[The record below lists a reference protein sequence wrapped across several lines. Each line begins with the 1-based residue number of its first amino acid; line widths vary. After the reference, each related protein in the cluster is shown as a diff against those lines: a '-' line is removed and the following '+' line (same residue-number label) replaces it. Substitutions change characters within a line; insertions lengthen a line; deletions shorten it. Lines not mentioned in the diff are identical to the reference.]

1 MLISVGEESREI
13 MLLHERLFGS
23 KVNQGILD
31 QFVQDRIKGRFAFSL
46 SKRQVQ
52 LVHRIDQLLVLLVK
66 DRNVDA
72 ESVGPMEGSGGDRHF
87 FLSHSEYLAPADPY
101 KSTKVGTFLYDGM
114 VPTRAPNKTKLTI
127 LRARHLSRLSWLV
140 HGFSTRVGGFSRP
153 YGKGDLNLGL
163 TKDDTGAAVERNR
176 TAFLREIGAIT
187 RQSRGSRKSARPL
200 WPLITLRQVH
210 SDIIHRVDS
219 IPDSPGKEP
228 LTGDGLISATPGLL
242 LAIQTADCLPVILV
256 DAKRKVVGVFHA
268 GWRGTVKRI
277 VEKGVGEMQRCFG
290 TNPRD
295 LRAAIGPGIQ
305 GCCYEV
311 GEEVRMKF
319 ESQFEYGAS
328 LFREIK
334 ESDPVREK
342 YPLLF
347 LSARAPGHSDLP
359 KKIFLDLVE
368 ANRRQ
373 LLAAGVLKKN
383 IDASPLCTNC
393 HPELLFS
400 YRAEKGK
407 TGRMLGAAG
416 IRE

>member
-1 MLISVGEESREI
+1 MATDILPSR
-13 MLLHERLFGS
+13 
-23 KVNQGILD
+23 
-31 QFVQDRIKGRFAFSL
+31 
-46 SKRQVQ
+46 
-52 LVHRIDQLLVLLVK
+52 
-66 DRNVDA
+66 
-72 ESVGPMEGSGGDRHF
+72 
-87 FLSHSEYLAPADPY
+87 SEYLSSADHY
-101 KSTKVGTFLYDGM
+101 EITKVGTFLYHGS
-114 VPTRAPNKTKLTI
+114 VPTQAPNKTKLTI
-127 LRARHLSRLSWLV
+127 LRARPLSQLPWLV
-140 HGFSTRVGGFSRP
+140 HGFSTRVDGFSRA
-153 YGKGDLNLGL
+153 YGKGDLNLGF
-163 TKDDTGAAVERNR
+163 TKDDARAAVERNR

-187 RQSRGSRKSARPL
+187 RQSRGSRKAAKSL

-210 SDIIHRVDS
+210 SDIIRRVDS
-219 IPDSPGKEP
+219 ILNASKEP
-228 LTGDGLISATPGLL
+228 LTGDGLITATPGLL

-277 VEKGVGEMQRCFG
+277 VEKGVGEMHRCFG

-295 LRAAIGPGIQ
+295 LKAAIGPGIQ
-305 GCCYEV
+305 DCCYEV
-311 GEEVRMKF
+311 GEEVRIKF
-319 ESQFEYGAS
+319 ESQFEYGTS
-328 LFREIK
+328 LFREVK

-347 LSARAPGHSDLP
+347 LSARAPGHSELP
-359 KKIFLDLVE
+359 KKIFLDLAE

-383 IDASPLCTNC
+383 IEASPLCTNC

-407 TGRMLGAAG
+407 TGRMMAVAG